1 MIEKKVLVTSRSF
14 GQVSDEAVRLLE
26 EAGIRIDYMVSNFD
40 LAKFE
45 EKIPEYD
52 ALIIGAH
59 PFRPELFGACPK
71 LKIICKHGV
80 GLDNIPVEAAHEA
93 GVRVTNTPGTNS
105 DAVADFAFALMLAA
119 GRNLIYSV
127 EEIKKGNV
135 KPQYG
140 NDVCGKTLGLLGFG
154 AIARRVAKRAFG
166 FDMTVLAYDP
176 YVTAAPE
183 GLEQVKLCTLEE
195 VLKESDYVSIHLPIT
210 PQTRGMIGK
219 EAFEMMKTG
228 ARLIN
233 TARGGIVDEAAL
245 IEAVSSGKLAAAALD
260 VQETEPIAVDHPL
273 LSTPGI
279 IITNHVASYSKEA
292 LNAVSMICA
301 SNVINCLAGRKVLYS
316 V

>member
-1 MIEKKVLVTSRSF
+1 MEKKVLVTSRSF
-14 GQVSDEAVRLLE
+14 GQVSDEAARLLD
-26 EAGIRIDYMVSNFD
+26 EAGIQVDYMVSNFN
-40 LAKFE
+40 LEQFE
-45 EKIPEYD
+45 QKIPEYD

-59 PFRPELFGACPK
+59 PFRQELFNICPR

-80 GLDNIPVEAAHEA
+80 GLDNIPLEAAREA
-93 GVRVTNTPGTNS
+93 GVCVTNTPGTNS
-105 DAVADFAFALMLAA
+105 DAVADFTFALMLAT

-176 YVTAAPE
+176 YVTAVPE
-183 GLEQVKLCTLEE
+183 GLEHVKLCTFEE
-195 VLKESDYVSIHLPIT
+195 VLEKSDYISIHLPIT
-210 PQTRGMIGK
+210 SQTRGMIGK
-219 EAFEMMKTG
+219 EAFAKMKTG

-233 TARGGIVDEAAL
+233 TARGGIVDEDAV
-245 IEAVSSGKLAAAALD
+245 IEAISSGKLAGAALD
-260 VQETEPIAVDHPL
+260 VLEKEPIAVDSPL
-273 LSTPGI
+273 LSVPGI
-279 IITNHVASYSKEA
+279 TITNHVASYSKEA

-301 SNVINCLAGRKVLYS
+301 HNVINCLSEKM
-316 V
+316 